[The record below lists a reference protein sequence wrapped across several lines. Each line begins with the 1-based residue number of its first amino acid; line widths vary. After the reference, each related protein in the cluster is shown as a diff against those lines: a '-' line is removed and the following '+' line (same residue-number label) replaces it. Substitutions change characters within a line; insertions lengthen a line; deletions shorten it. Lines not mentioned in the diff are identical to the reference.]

1 MSFKYCGQCGS
12 KNEYLAIEPKFCSSC
27 GASLSSGLSESKSL
41 KPASFSQKKAKI
53 LNEDE
58 TDSSFVPSISRLQ
71 YDVAPFEQKTF
82 KVEDLL
88 KINNNEQP
96 EEEG

>member
-12 KNEYLAIEPKFCSSC
+12 KNEYLALEPKFCSSC
-27 GASLSSGLSESKSL
+27 GASLSPGQSESKSS
-41 KPASFSQKKAKI
+41 KPASFVRKKAKV
-53 LNEDE
+53 LSEDE

-88 KINNNEQP
+88 KINNNEQQA
-96 EEEG
+96 EEG